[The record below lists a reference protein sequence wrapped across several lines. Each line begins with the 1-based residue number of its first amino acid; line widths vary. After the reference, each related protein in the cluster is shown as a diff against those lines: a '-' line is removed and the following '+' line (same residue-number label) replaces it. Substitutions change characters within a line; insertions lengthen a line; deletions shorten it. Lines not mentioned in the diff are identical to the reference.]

1 MDIPG
6 QPSPLRDP
14 SLLFYQKDGLRRS
27 IVAAYWI
34 VIILALPLW
43 WSTTSIKRLSLSS
56 TRLLEQTQ
64 RRLELPITICLES
77 DTSFVAE
84 VKQALANLASEDALQ
99 WQGILVGVVGQTDC
113 GTPPSPIR

>member
-1 MDIPG
+1 MVPV

-14 SLLFYQKDGLRRS
+14 SLLSYQKDGLRRS
-27 IVAAYWI
+27 IIAAYWI

-64 RRLELPITICLES
+64 RRLDLPVTICVES
-77 DTSFVAE
+77 DPLFVAE
-84 VKQALANLASEDALQ
+84 LKQALANLAYEDPLQ
-99 WQGILVGVVGQTDC
+99 WRGISVDVVSQTDC
-113 GTPPSPIR
+113 GTSFLFVP